1 MYIFAYNFTFQR
13 RLITRISVFSAFRT
27 LFMEQWGANDPEKV
41 KTLKDDLLNN
51 VFPTHFKQI
60 ASIVEETEG
69 NFIAGKQLTFG
80 DLFLANWLD
89 IYEGAVDKSILD
101 NFPSLKKLQK
111 AVMNLPALK
120 PWIASR
126 PVTFM

>member
-1 MYIFAYNFTFQR
+1 
-13 RLITRISVFSAFRT
+13 
-27 LFMEQWGANDPEKV
+27 MEQWGANDAEKV
-41 KTLKDDLLNN
+41 KQLKDDLLNN

-69 NFIAGKQLTFG
+69 DFIAGKQVTFG
-80 DLFLANWLD
+80 DIFLASWFD
-89 IYEGAVDKSILD
+89 IYEDAVDKSILN

-120 PWIASR
+120 SWIERR
-126 PVTFM
+126 PTTML